1 MEDIRMFPVSI
12 GTRAMHADLP
22 EETDDKFW
30 VRITASNDK
39 LDRHNSIMDPKTT
52 LKNFE
57 KDAKAKPGVALKDH
71 HAWRSFGYG
80 RSANAWLNDKN
91 ELLIDFF
98 ILKHMEYDGGSREF
112 RSSEKLIRAI
122 EHELINQV
130 SIGFYDA
137 REICNLCNL
146 PIRKYSYWDWEPE
159 REGQCSHKIGKEY
172 KCEKTGKMEKA
183 TYTIFDARLKEVSLV
198 EFGSNRHTSIEKQRF
213 LMYGLGYPTPTDMMY
228 GLGNPAPAD
237 MSDIPESEVAA
248 RMRSFMEEFT
258 VTDSEWIE
266 KLRDALNVP
275 GIRSTDEPD
284 DVLKALETEVSTLRT
299 TVSTQ
304 KDEIADLTNASQ
316 DVNTARQ
323 QLVTTLREDLDL
335 KDVRSTDDPDAVLE
349 KVKTEVTDLR
359 EKVETQKD
367 EIADLTKAAEDGE
380 AYREARVEEAIKQGN
395 RAYGD
400 DFDEDYH
407 REYYGDMPLEKLEE
421 HIAQNKKKGDAA
433 LPAGRRTTDDH
444 EPPPERT
451 KRTPR
456 QRKRRWR

>member
-1 MEDIRMFPVSI
+1 MEDIRLLPVTI
-12 GTRAMHADLP
+12 GTRAMHSDLP
-22 EETDDKFW
+22 EEDDDRYW

-57 KDAKAKPGVALKDH
+57 KDAKAKPGVSLKDH

-80 RSANAWLNDKN
+80 RSANAILTDKN

-98 ILKHMEYDGGSREF
+98 ILKNMEYDGGSREF
-112 RSSEKLIRAI
+112 RTSEKLIRAI

-146 PIRKYSYWDWEPE
+146 PIRRYSYWDWEPE
-159 REGQCSHKIGKEY
+159 REGQCTHKMGKKYEN
-172 KCEKTGKMEKA
+172 KDGKMETA
-183 TYTIFDARLKEVSLV
+183 TYTVYDARLKEVSLV

-213 LMYGLGYPTPTDMMY
+213 LMYGWGDPTTY
-228 GLGNPAPAD
+228 GLGNSMPT
-237 MSDIPESEVAA
+237 DIPESEVAA

-258 VTDSEWIE
+258 VTDQEWIE
-266 KLRDALNVP
+266 KLRDALKVP
-275 GIRSTDEPD
+275 SIRSTDEPD
-284 DVLKALETEVSTLRT
+284 DVVKALETEVLTLRT

-400 DFDEDYH
+400 DFDEEYH

>member
-22 EETDDKFW
+22 EEDDDKYW
-30 VRITASNDK
+30 VRIVASNDK

-57 KDAKAKPGVALKDH
+57 KDAKAKPGVSLKDH

-98 ILKHMEYDGGSREF
+98 ILKNMEYDGGSREF

-146 PIRKYSYWDWEPE
+146 PIRRYSYWDWEPE
-159 REGQCSHKIGKEY
+159 REGQCTHKMGKKYEN
-172 KCEKTGKMEKA
+172 KNGKMETA
-183 TYTIFDARLKEVSLV
+183 TYTVYDARLKEVSLV

-213 LMYGLGYPTPTDMMY
+213 LMYGLGDPITYALGNPTPTDMPD
-228 GLGNPAPAD
+228 G
-237 MSDIPESEVAA
+237 AA
-248 RMRSFMEEFT
+248 AQMRKFMEEFT
-258 VTDSEWIE
+258 VTDHEWIE
-266 KLRDALNVP
+266 KLRDALNIP
-275 GIRSTDEPD
+275 SIRSTDEPD
-284 DVLKALETEVSTLRT
+284 DVVKALETEVSTLRT

-316 DVNTARQ
+316 DVDTARQ

-335 KDVRSTDDPDAVLE
+335 KDVRSTDEPETVLE
-349 KVKTEVTDLR
+349 KVTGEVTSLR

-367 EIADLTKAAEDGE
+367 EIADLQAAAKDGE
-380 AYREARVEEAIKQGN
+380 AYREARVEEAIKQGV

-400 DFDEDYH
+400 EFDEAYH
-407 REYYGDMPLEKLEE
+407 REYYGDMPLEKLET
-421 HIAQNKKKGDAA
+421 HIAQNKKKGDAT
-433 LPAGRRTTDDH
+433 LSGGRSTSDDH
-444 EPPPERT
+444 EPPPERN

-456 QRKRRWR
+456 QRKRRRW

>member
-1 MEDIRMFPVSI
+1 MEDIRLLPVTI
-12 GTRAMHADLP
+12 GTRAMHSDLP
-22 EETDDKFW
+22 EEDDDKYW

-57 KDAKAKPGVALKDH
+57 KDAKAKPGVSLKDH

-80 RSANAWLNDKN
+80 RSANAILTDKN

-98 ILKHMEYDGGSREF
+98 ILKNMEYDGGSREF
-112 RSSEKLIRAI
+112 RTSEKLIRAI

-146 PIRKYSYWDWEPE
+146 PIRRYSYWDWEPE
-159 REGQCSHKIGKEY
+159 REGQCTHKMGKKYEN
-172 KCEKTGKMEKA
+172 KDGKMETA
-183 TYTIFDARLKEVSLV
+183 TYTVYDARLKEVSLV

-213 LMYGLGYPTPTDMMY
+213 LMYGWGDPTTY
-228 GLGNPAPAD
+228 GLGNPMPT
-237 MSDIPESEVAA
+237 DIPEGEVAA

-258 VTDSEWIE
+258 VTDQEWIE
-266 KLRDALNVP
+266 KLRDALKVP

-284 DVLKALETEVSTLRT
+284 DVVKALETEVVTLRT

-316 DVNTARQ
+316 DVDTARQ

-400 DFDEDYH
+400 DFDEEYH